1 MAIHGLYTGETNH
14 SLSGM
19 NLQVEVGERFAKMV
33 LDVLESYPSYTK
45 ILHIPLCLRCFTYLQ
60 GIWKTGHLVYDVRS
74 KRFRKKVH
82 I

>member
-1 MAIHGLYTGETNH
+1 MAIHSLYTGETNH

-45 ILHIPLCLRCFTYLQ
+45 ILQIPLCWRVLPTHKVFGRL
-60 GIWKTGHLVYDVRS
+60 GISYMM
-74 KRFRKKVH
+74 
-82 I
+82 